1 MYPAC
6 CVRLAAPGS
15 TARLTPLPGFVRGG
29 AAGMAVTGGSMLAEG
44 TQTGE
49 RINLPELSR
58 VERVSFRAEIEN
70 SVYCRQGGC
79 SGTGTI
85 PRGCL
90 LPEPVP

>member
-1 MYPAC
+1 
-6 CVRLAAPGS
+6 
-15 TARLTPLPGFVRGG
+15 
-29 AAGMAVTGGSMLAEG
+29 MAVTGGSMLAEG

-90 LPEPVP
+90 LPEPVL